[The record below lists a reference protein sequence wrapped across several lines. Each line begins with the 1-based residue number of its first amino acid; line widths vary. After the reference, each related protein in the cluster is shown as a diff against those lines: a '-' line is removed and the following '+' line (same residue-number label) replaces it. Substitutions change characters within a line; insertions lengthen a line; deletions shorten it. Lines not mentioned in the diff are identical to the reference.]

1 VTVAALPEV
10 HPSARI
16 EAGVE
21 IGPGTAIWDHVHV
34 RGPTRIG
41 ARCIVGEKTYIA
53 YGVNIG
59 DRVKLNAFVYVCH
72 GVSIE
77 DGVMVGAGVIF
88 TNDRYP
94 RAATSDLRELRDS
107 APGDETLSTFVRSGA
122 SIGAGAV
129 IGPGLEIGRF
139 AMVGMGATVTRSVA
153 PFHLV
158 AGNPAAASACVCR
171 CGRPFLRFEGGRP
184 PDRERVACEACSL
197 EYSVRGGVVA
207 EQEPRP

>member
-1 VTVAALPEV
+1 VAAVADV

-21 IGPGTAIWDHVHV
+21 IGPGTAVWDHVHV
-34 RGPTRIG
+34 RGPSRIG
-41 ARCIVGEKTYIA
+41 AGCIVGEKTYIA
-53 YGVNIG
+53 YGVDIG
-59 DRVKLNAFVYVCH
+59 DRVKLNSFVYVCH
-72 GVSIE
+72 RVTIE

-94 RAATSDLRELRDS
+94 RATTSDLRELRDS
-107 APGDETLSTFVRSGA
+107 APGDETLPTFVRAGA

-129 IGPGLEIGRF
+129 IGPDVEIGRF
-139 AMVGMGATVTRSVA
+139 AMVGMGATVTRSVP

-158 AGNPAAASACVCR
+158 VGNPAVALACVCR
-171 CGRPFLRFEGGRP
+171 CGRPFLRFAGRQA
-184 PDRERVACEACSL
+184 PDRETVVCEACSL
-197 EYSVRGGVVA
+197 GYSVRGGVVA